1 MKKRLTAAALMAAL
15 VMTACA
21 QPANSDALSSLTDS
35 QTSSSSQE
43 SSSPSS
49 SPELSEASGES
60 SQTEQQSSAV
70 SSEETGTPAA
80 SSLQPTSKTLLADD
94 LIPATTDYT
103 AEPGEL
109 FIESSGTQYYTVQRD
124 GLWGLVDENG
134 QELLPCTAESPV
146 TLCGMGHWCWW
157 PSYEYDADTAEAHQA
172 EMDEISN
179 QLTEATGYPLCG
191 GHGGGS
197 VTYILEPD
205 GEVPVR
211 YVTLEGAA
219 YTEPLDHSSDGYFP
233 VLLSGFQDGEC
244 GPEPASR
251 NTWNLADASGKLL
264 CPGETF
270 ERVGWLKDAA
280 LVPVCK
286 DGKWA
291 YLDRSG
297 QLVTDFV
304 YDSCWSSEYVLN
316 ETTGFFEEVS
326 PYLAYGLW
334 DGFAPVCRNGQWGV
348 LDSTGTEIVPCQYDG
363 GAPYPGG
370 AWLLDNGIWTL
381 YLAE

>member
-1 MKKRLTAAALMAAL
+1 MKKRLTAAVLMTALL
-15 VMTACA
+15 MTACG
-21 QPANSDALSSLTDS
+21 QPSISDTLSSQSSS
-35 QTSSSSQE
+35 QTSSGSQE
-43 SSSPSS
+43 SSSLSS
-49 SPELSEASGES
+49 SSETSKTSSES
-60 SQTEQQSSAV
+60 SETEQQSSAV
-70 SSEETGTPAA
+70 SSEESSTPAA
-80 SSLQPTSKTLLADD
+80 SSLQPTGRTLLADA
-94 LIPATTDYT
+94 LIPATTDLT

-109 FIESSGTQYYTVQRD
+109 FIDPSGVQYYTVQRD

-134 QELLPCTAESPV
+134 QELLSPTAESPV

-157 PSYEYDADTAEAHQA
+157 PSYEYDPDTAAAHQA
-172 EMDEISN
+172 EMDEISE

-191 GHGGGS
+191 GHGGGG
-197 VTYILEPD
+197 VIYILEPD
-205 GEVPVR
+205 GEVPVC

-219 YTEPLDHSSDGYFP
+219 YTEPLDNPPGGFFP

-251 NTWNLADASGKLL
+251 NTWNFSNASGTLL

-270 ERVGWLKDAA
+270 DRVGWLKDAA

-297 QLVTDFV
+297 QPVTDFV
-304 YDSCWSSEYVLN
+304 YDSCWSSEYVLS
-316 ETTGFFEEVS
+316 ETTGLYEEVS
-326 PYLAYGLW
+326 PYLAYELW
-334 DGFAPVCRNGQWGV
+334 DGFAPVCRNGKWGV
-348 LDSTGTEIVPCQYDG
+348 LDSTGTEVIPCQYDG